1 MIMEEFLGKTF
12 LKVNV
17 VDEDSIKFVREDGH
31 IYVMKHEQD
40 CCESVYIE
48 DINGDLNDLVGSPI
62 LIAEESCSTND
73 DEILEEGS
81 ESSEDYRD
89 ESFTWTFYRFATVK
103 GYVDIRWYGSSNG
116 YYSESVNIYDKGVD
130 KAWAREIKIDNIL

>member
-103 GYVDIRWYGSSNG
+103 GFVDIRWYGCSNG
-116 YYSESVNIYDKGVD
+116 YYSESVDVYIDGID
-130 KAWAREIKIDNIL
+130 ISLARDIKIDNIL

>member
-17 VDEDSIKFVREDGH
+17 EDDGIKFVREDGQ

-48 DINGDLNDLVGSPI
+48 DINGDLNDLVGTPI

-103 GYVDIRWYGSSNG
+103 GFVDIRWYGCSNG
-116 YYSESVNIYDKGVD
+116 YYSESVSIYDEGVD

>member
-103 GYVDIRWYGSSNG
+103 GFVDIRWYGCSNG
-116 YYSESVNIYDKGVD
+116 YYSESVNIYDEGVD

>member
-40 CCESVYIE
+40 CYESVYIE

-103 GYVDIRWYGSSNG
+103 GFVDIRWYGCSNG
-116 YYSESVNIYDKGVD
+116 YYSESVNIYDEGVD

>member
-103 GYVDIRWYGSSNG
+103 GFVDIRWYGSSNG
-116 YYSESVNIYDKGVD
+116 YYSESVSIYDEGVD

>member
-81 ESSEDYRD
+81 ESSEDHRD

-103 GYVDIRWYGSSNG
+103 GFVDIRWYGCSNG

>member
-1 MIMEEFLGKTF
+1 MIMKEFLGKTF

-17 VDEDSIKFVREDGH
+17 VDEDSIKFVREDGQ

-62 LIAEESCSTND
+62 LIADESCSTNE
-73 DEILEEGS
+73 DEVLEEGS
-81 ESSEDYRD
+81 ESNGNYRD

-103 GYVDIRWYGSSNG
+103 GYVDIRWYGCSNG
-116 YYSESVNIYDKGVD
+116 YYSESVNIYDEGVD
-130 KAWAREIKIDNIL
+130 KAWARDIKIDNIL